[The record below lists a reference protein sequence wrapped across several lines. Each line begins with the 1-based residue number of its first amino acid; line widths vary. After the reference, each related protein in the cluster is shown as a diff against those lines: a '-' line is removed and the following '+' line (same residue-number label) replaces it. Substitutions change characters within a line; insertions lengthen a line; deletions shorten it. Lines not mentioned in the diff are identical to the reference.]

1 MGVVR
6 WAFTQR
12 RVIAAEPDQR
22 LRAQMRFDLVRE
34 SPHRQGSRA
43 VGRGRTERSALRA
56 AVPGIV
62 SAALAASWE

>member
-6 WAFTQR
+6 WAFTR
-12 RVIAAEPDQR
+12 RCVIAAEREQR
-22 LRAQMRFDLVRE
+22 LQAQIRFDLVKE

-56 AVPGIV
+56 AVPEMV
-62 SAALAASWE
+62 SVVLAAS